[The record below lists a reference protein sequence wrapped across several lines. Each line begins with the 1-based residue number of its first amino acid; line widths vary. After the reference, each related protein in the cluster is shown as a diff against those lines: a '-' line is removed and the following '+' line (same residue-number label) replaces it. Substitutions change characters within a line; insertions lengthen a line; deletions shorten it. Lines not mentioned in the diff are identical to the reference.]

1 MNGLKG
7 LEQQLYTVPPVSLR
21 ANAKVYAGGGKCLS
35 FSFYILDA
43 FSFFLFTFDK
53 KINGYTYCPCPY
65 GQDGIASRKIDK
77 K

>member
-43 FSFFLFTFDK
+43 FSFFLFTFNKTRPTLISRVQDK
-53 KINGYTYCPCPY
+53 NN
-65 GQDGIASRKIDK
+65 
-77 K
+77 